1 MPLTIILSLVY
12 CLILAPDI
20 YGYIDPGTGSYMLQI
35 LIASFV
41 GILFSVKIFW
51 AKLAIFVKSIFSKKD
66 R

>member
-1 MPLTIILSLVY
+1 MPLTIILSFVY
-12 CLILAPDI
+12 CLILATDI
-20 YGYIDPGTGSYMLQI
+20 YGYIDPGTGSYMLQL

-66 R
+66 S